1 MAEKKKILI
10 IDDEPNIVTF
20 MTVLMEDNGYLPI
33 SASNG
38 VEGLEKA
45 KAEKPDLILLDI
57 SMPEKTGV
65 KFYRNVREDDELKHI
80 PVVMVTGIMKQ
91 FEQFISKRRQVPPPD
106 GYFSK
111 PVDQKELLKTIAE
124 LLASSN

>member
-38 VEGLEKA
+38 VEGLEKVR
-45 KAEKPDLILLDI
+45 AEKPDLILLDI

-80 PVVMVTGIMKQ
+80 PVVMVTGVMKQ

-124 LLASSN
+124 LLASNP

>member
-1 MAEKKKILI
+1 
-10 IDDEPNIVTF
+10 

-38 VEGLEKA
+38 VEGLEKVR
-45 KAEKPDLILLDI
+45 AEKPDLILLDI

-80 PVVMVTGIMKQ
+80 PVVMVTGVMKQ

-124 LLASSN
+124 LLASNP